1 MCSNHGTFYYNQLAA
16 LQVLVGDTA
25 GAKATLEKYFTT
37 QYMWQIDASGDQVP
51 FSRAGVF

>member
-1 MCSNHGTFYYNQLAA
+1 M
-16 LQVLVGDTA
+16 LVGDTA

-51 FSRAGVF
+51 CFRAWVFQES